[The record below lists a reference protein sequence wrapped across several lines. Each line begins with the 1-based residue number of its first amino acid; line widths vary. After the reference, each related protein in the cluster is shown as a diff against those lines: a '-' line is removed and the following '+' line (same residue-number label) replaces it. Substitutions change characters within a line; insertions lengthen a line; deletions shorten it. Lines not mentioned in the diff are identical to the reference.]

1 MTPAI
6 ILVRPQLGMNI
17 GMTARAMAN
26 FGLADLRLVSPRDGW
41 PNPDAGPAAA
51 GADAVLA
58 AVTVHDSIAS
68 ALADCTLTFATT
80 VRPRGLAKPVLTP
93 REGAARMR
101 SATSAGLRAGILF
114 GPERSGLAADDIA
127 PVETILTCPVSPSFT
142 SLNLAQAVLV
152 VAYEWYQ
159 SGLDPAPAAAEEM
172 PRASHGEVAGL
183 VAQLDSALDAAGFY
197 HVAARTPTTRRML
210 AHMFSRHA
218 FSSEEI
224 RTLRGMIRALGG
236 RPPASV

>member
-26 FGLADLRLVSPRDGW
+26 FGLADLRLVNPRDGW

-51 GADAVLA
+51 GADDILA
-58 AVTVHDSIAS
+58 AVTVHDSVAA

-80 VRPRGLAKPVLTP
+80 VRPRGLAKPVVTP
-93 REGAARMR
+93 RDAAAQMR
-101 SATSAGLRAGILF
+101 SGTSAGLRAGILF
-114 GPERSGLAADDIA
+114 GPERSGLAADDLA
-127 PVETILTCPVSPSFT
+127 PVGAILTCPVSPSFT

-152 VAYEWYQ
+152 VAYEWFQ
-159 SGLDPAPAAAEEM
+159 AGVAQVPAAAEA

-183 VAQLDSALDAAGFY
+183 VAQLDAALDAAGFY

-210 AHMFSRHA
+210 AHLFSRHA

-224 RTLRGMIRALGG
+224 RTLRGVIRALGG
-236 RPPASV
+236 RPAASG